1 MLLSTTVTMLYIRSS
16 DFTHNSKFV
25 HFFFTKLS
33 LFPPSLTP
41 VNHFS
46 TLFLSSTLFFKKDS
60 TYRWH
65 HFLSIWLIL
74 CTVMPSRFI
83 LLLQM
88 TGLLPFARLNNIL
101 LLVIC
106 VYIYIY
112 IMASLVARG
121 IYTPYFLDPICW
133 WTLGCFCTLATM
145 NNVVMNIAVQIRHT
159 SFDPETNSMTV

>member
-1 MLLSTTVTMLYIRSS
+1 MLLPTTVTMLYIRSS
-16 DFTHNSKFV
+16 DVTHNSKFV

-83 LLLQM
+83 PLSQM

-101 LLVIC
+101 LLVIYIHIHIC
-106 VYIYIY
+106 TCIYIY
-112 IMASLVARG
+112 MYHGFPGSPGYIHTICSWSTHLLMDIRL
-121 IYTPYFLDPICW
+121 FLY
-133 WTLGCFCTLATM
+133 LGYHEQCCDEHCS
-145 NNVVMNIAVQIRHT
+145 I
-159 SFDPETNSMTV
+159 D

>member
-1 MLLSTTVTMLYIRSS
+1 MERPPSKELTTSLSPSLCVCVWECLSSTLLANFNHTIMQCCYQLQSPCYTLGPQTLLIIQNLYI
-16 DFTHNSKFV
+16 
-25 HFFFTKLS
+25 FFTKLS

-112 IMASLVARG
+112 ISWL
-121 IYTPYFLDPICW
+121 PW
-133 WTLGCFCTLATM
+133 
-145 NNVVMNIAVQIRHT
+145 
-159 SFDPETNSMTV
+159 

>member
-1 MLLSTTVTMLYIRSS
+1 MLLPTTVTMLYIRSS
-16 DFTHNSKFV
+16 DVTHNSKFV

-83 LLLQM
+83 PLSQM

-101 LLVIC
+101 LLVIYIHIHIC
-106 VYIYIY
+106 VCIYIC
-112 IMASLVARG
+112 IMASLVAQG
-121 IYTPYFLDPICW
+121 IYTPYVLDPPIYW
-133 WTLGCFCTLATM
+133 WTLGCFCTLVTM
-145 NNVVMNIAVQIRHT
+145 NNVVMNIAV
-159 SFDPETNSMTV
+159 